1 MKRPDLTKLNVLY
14 VLGLLL
20 AIGGCNSVFLLEGNL
35 TYGGILVF
43 FGGLVLV
50 WWSGTDTFNKILALV
65 LPGVIFMSVYTIT
78 RDDRVRE
85 PAVWLIPVGYTGPL
99 YVFLEEKCGEAERR
113 EGEKRVYD
121 LDPSGRMG
129 SRFKAN
135 PGVIVTP
142 SEFYYTDST
151 GYRVHL
157 QDLRT
162 YGDSTRLNPV
172 WRDSTGQPVFAY
184 TGEAVKGRIGE
195 TKVILEYA
203 FVGTYRDYLDF
214 VRTSPLPDSLDPV
227 LEPLVLGLRAGCD

>member
-14 VLGLLL
+14 FLGLLL
-20 AIGGCNSVFLLEGNL
+20 AIGGCNSIFLLEGKL
-35 TYGGILVF
+35 IYGGILVF

-50 WWSGTDTFNKILALV
+50 WLSGTETFNKILALV

-78 RDDRVRE
+78 RDNRVRE
-85 PAVWLIPVGYTGPL
+85 PAVWLIPAGYTGPL
-99 YVFLEEKCGEAERR
+99 YVFLEEQCGEGEKR
-113 EGEKRVYD
+113 EGEKRVYQM
-121 LDPSGRMG
+121 DPSGRMA
-129 SRFKAN
+129 SKCKAN
-135 PGVIVTP
+135 PGLIITP
-142 SEFYYTDST
+142 AEYYYTDST

-162 YGDSTRLNPV
+162 YGDTMQLKPV

-195 TKVILEYA
+195 TKIILEYA

-214 VRTSPLPDSLDPV
+214 VQTSPLPDSLDSS
-227 LEPLVLGLRAGCD
+227 LESVALEFRARCE